1 MKHVSKIYVNGRFVM
16 LPGIPRLVG
25 GIVPSNH
32 SFDPTKTK
40 DVVFGKNRAWPVPKK
55 RGFK

>member
-1 MKHVSKIYVNGRFVM
+1 MKYVMKIHADARIAI
-16 LPGIPRLVG
+16 LPVIPKLVPET
-25 GIVPSNH
+25 IPNNH

-55 RGFK
+55 RGF